1 MDAESPK
8 KRVPLYYYPAL
19 CLLSIVVRLLYL
31 TLRVRVS
38 EKSNGNMRREGA
50 SVLIFWHN
58 KISLAPYI
66 KRKFRKR
73 FPIFGLVSQSKDGEI
88 LECFFRFF
96 GIDSERGSSSKG
108 GAKAV
113 VSLIRKLKQGKDVCV
128 TPDGPRGP
136 VHEMKPGVM
145 AICKKS
151 TAKILFIRWNMRS
164 AWVLNSWDKF
174 QIPKPFSV
182 VELEADEIENYVAL
196 EDMAKHRNMSVES
209 LSASMLGN

>member
-1 MDAESPK
+1 MDAASPK
-8 KRVPLYYYPAL
+8 KSVPLYYYPAL
-19 CLLSIVVRLLYL
+19 CVLSIVVRLLYL

-108 GAKAV
+108 AMHIIP
-113 VSLIRKLKQGKDVCV
+113 LILMFG
-128 TPDGPRGP
+128 
-136 VHEMKPGVM
+136 HSSAM
-145 AICKKS
+145 AE
-151 TAKILFIRWNMRS
+151 IR
-164 AWVLNSWDKF
+164 
-174 QIPKPFSV
+174 P
-182 VELEADEIENYVAL
+182 
-196 EDMAKHRNMSVES
+196 
-209 LSASMLGN
+209 SASSELLPNLDSSFAVLT

>member
-1 MDAESPK
+1 MGAELPK
-8 KRVPLYYYPAL
+8 KRVPLYYYPVL
-19 CLLSIVVRLLYL
+19 CLLSILVRLLYL

-38 EKSNGNMRREGA
+38 EKSNGNLRREGA

-58 KISLAPYI
+58 TISLAPYI

-73 FPIFGLVSQSKDGEI
+73 FPIFGMVSQSKDGEI

-96 GIDSERGSSSKG
+96 GIDAERGSSSKG
-108 GAKAV
+108 GAKAA
-113 VSLIRKLKQGKDVCV
+113 VSLIRKLKQGNDICV

-136 VHEMKPGVM
+136 VYEMKPGVM

-151 TAKILFIRWNMRS
+151 TAKILFIRWHMKS
-164 AWVLNSWDKF
+164 VWVFNSWDKF

-196 EDMAKHRNMSVES
+196 EDMANVRKMSVES